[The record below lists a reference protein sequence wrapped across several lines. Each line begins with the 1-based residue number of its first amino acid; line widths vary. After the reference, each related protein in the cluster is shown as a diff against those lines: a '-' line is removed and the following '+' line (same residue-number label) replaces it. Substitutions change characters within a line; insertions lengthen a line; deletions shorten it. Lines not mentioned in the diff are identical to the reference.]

1 MSKQYQIQSQQFRTS
16 RSTKNEVCV
25 INLLLI
31 TWLQW
36 NNYVLCVSVDLILQR
51 MKAAKRADDFRCFFV
66 IVVAVV
72 VVVAAVDNVDDDD
85 YNDLTN
91 IFAIS

>member
-1 MSKQYQIQSQQFRTS
+1 M
-16 RSTKNEVCV
+16 
-25 INLLLI
+25 
-31 TWLQW
+31 
-36 NNYVLCVSVDLILQR
+36 LCVSVDLILQR
-51 MKAAKRADDFRCFFV
+51 MKAAKRADDFRCIFV
-66 IVVAVV
+66 IVVAVVV